1 MLNYITEHNLLMAI
15 FNGHW
20 HIEITDFIY
29 KIHKYFMLYCLLYS
43 RFILLL
49 LLLLLLLL
57 FINFVVL

>member
-15 FNGHW
+15 FNGKW

-29 KIHKYFMLYCLLYS
+29 KIHQYFMLYCLL
-43 RFILLL
+43 FI
-49 LLLLLLLL
+49 LLLLL